1 MSDKTL
7 YTIIVHSENI
17 AGLLNQVTAVFTR
30 RQINIESLNVSAS
43 SIKGVHKYTITA
55 WTDKDTIEK
64 VVKQI
69 EKKIDVIQAHYFT
82 EDEIYF
88 HEIALYKVSTPAF
101 QENPEASKLIRRYNA
116 RIVEVNP
123 VFSIVEKN
131 GMSEDI
137 TSLYGELRVLNCVLQ
152 FVRSGRVA
160 ITTSCF
166 ERVNEFLDGREAK
179 YNENKIG
186 TYQFVAEPFHVD
198 FNGRLTMGVLG
209 NHLLNCAGFHAS
221 DRGFGIATLNE
232 DNYTWVLSR
241 LAVELDEMPY
251 QYENFSV
258 QTWVENV
265 YRLFTDRNF
274 AIIDKDGQ

>member
-55 WTDKDTIEK
+55 WTDRDTIEK

-101 QENPEASKLIRRYNA
+101 QETPEASKVIRRYNA

-131 GMSEDI
+131 GMSEEDHFTLRR
-137 TSLYGELRVLNCVLQ
+137 TSGFEMC
-152 FVRSGRVA
+152 SA
-160 ITTSCF
+160 ICSFGACSH
-166 ERVNEFLDGREAK
+166 
-179 YNENKIG
+179 Y
-186 TYQFVAEPFHVD
+186 YQLF
-198 FNGRLTMGVLG
+198 R
-209 NHLLNCAGFHAS
+209 AG
-221 DRGFGIATLNE
+221 
-232 DNYTWVLSR
+232 
-241 LAVELDEMPY
+241 
-251 QYENFSV
+251 
-258 QTWVENV
+258 
-265 YRLFTDRNF
+265 
-274 AIIDKDGQ
+274 K

>member
-55 WTDKDTIEK
+55 LTDKDTIEK

-82 EDEIYF
+82 EE
-88 HEIALYKVSTPAF
+88 VSTPAF
-101 QENPEASKLIRRYNA
+101 QETPEASKLIRRYNA

-137 TSLYGELRVLNCVLQ
+137 TSLYGELKALNCVLQ

-160 ITTSCF
+160 STTSCF
-166 ERVNEFLDGREAK
+166 ERVNEFLDGREAM
-179 YNENKIG
+179 YNQSKN
-186 TYQFVAEPFHVD
+186 Q
-198 FNGRLTMGVLG
+198 
-209 NHLLNCAGFHAS
+209 
-221 DRGFGIATLNE
+221 
-232 DNYTWVLSR
+232 
-241 LAVELDEMPY
+241 
-251 QYENFSV
+251 
-258 QTWVENV
+258 
-265 YRLFTDRNF
+265 
-274 AIIDKDGQ
+274 

>member
-55 WTDKDTIEK
+55 WTDKDIIEK

-116 RIVEVNP
+116 LGGTGKIWDLFHLFGKRIETDGKEELSVLPEYYEALIEITP
-123 VFSIVEKN
+123 QIREQLIESEEYDEKRPGDDPSQIFQIREYREGDRILLKN
-131 GMSEDI
+131 WPNMQAFR
-137 TSLYGELRVLNCVLQ
+137 YG
-152 FVRSGRVA
+152 
-160 ITTSCF
+160 
-166 ERVNEFLDGREAK
+166 
-179 YNENKIG
+179 KIG
-186 TYQFVAEPFHVD
+186 RAHV
-198 FNGRLTMGVLG
+198 
-209 NHLLNCAGFHAS
+209 
-221 DRGFGIATLNE
+221 
-232 DNYTWVLSR
+232 
-241 LAVELDEMPY
+241 
-251 QYENFSV
+251 
-258 QTWVENV
+258 
-265 YRLFTDRNF
+265 
-274 AIIDKDGQ
+274 